1 MRVAALQLD
10 YRPGE
15 SRTQRAERVVDLLRC
30 APAVNLVVLPEL
42 WDVGFFDFESYA
54 SAGRALEESSVKM
67 VAQFAR
73 ERNVHVVAG
82 SVLERDD
89 GAMFNT
95 VALVGPD
102 GGVIA
107 KYRKIHLFGYA
118 SKERELLSPGTRL
131 VVVTTPIGRIGLA
144 TCFDLRFPEQFLGMR
159 ELDADV
165 IVVPAA
171 WPELRRKHWEVL
183 TRARAL
189 DTQTPIVACNGVG
202 PCYGVELA
210 GESAVLD
217 AEGKPLAVASSNAGW
232 ISADINYEATRAWRK
247 EFPLL
252 RSIPATGQ

>member
-1 MRVAALQLD
+1 
-10 YRPGE
+10 
-15 SRTQRAERVVDLLRC
+15 
-30 APAVNLVVLPEL
+30 
-42 WDVGFFDFESYA
+42 
-54 SAGRALEESSVKM
+54 
-67 VAQFAR
+67 
-73 ERNVHVVAG
+73 VAG
-82 SVLERDD
+82 SVLERDE

-217 AEGKPLAVASSNAGW
+217 AEGKPLAVAASNAGW
-232 ISADINYEATRAWRK
+232 IGADINYEATRAWRK
-247 EFPLL
+247 EFPLI
-252 RSIPATGQ
+252 RPNPATG